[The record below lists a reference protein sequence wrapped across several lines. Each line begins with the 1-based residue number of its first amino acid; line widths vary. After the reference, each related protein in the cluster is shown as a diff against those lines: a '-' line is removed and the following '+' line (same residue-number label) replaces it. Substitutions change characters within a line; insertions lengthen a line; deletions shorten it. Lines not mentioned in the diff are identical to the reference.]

1 MKNGTL
7 STLFSLVV
15 WLWPMVAGAQCAMCK
30 ATAETN
36 LSGGGSAAEGLNGGI
51 LYLMAFPYILL
62 LIVGIAWYRRRK
74 GDKPK
79 A

>member
-1 MKNGTL
+1 MKNGVL
-7 STLFSLVV
+7 SALFFLTI
-15 WLWPMVAGAQCAMCK
+15 WLRPWAVGAQCAMCK

-62 LIVGIAWYRRRK
+62 LIVGIAWYRKRK